1 MSPREAEY
9 GGGRGFDE
17 NTRNQSILD
26 GVSRVYSGA
35 KEQMKTWEALK
46 AADEG
51 KKIRRKCWMKGVYSI
66 KKENSWAGNTALMTH
81 YKLSNKFGTCD
92 NVRLERLEWDDI
104 FADDWEI
111 YEEEE

>member
-1 MSPREAEY
+1 MSLREAEY

-26 GVSRVYSGA
+26 GVSRLYSGA

-51 KKIRRKCWMKGVYSI
+51 KKIRRKCWMKGGVQHQGGEFMGWRYGSYD
-66 KKENSWAGNTALMTH
+66 SLQVG
-81 YKLSNKFGTCD
+81 
-92 NVRLERLEWDDI
+92 
-104 FADDWEI
+104 
-111 YEEEE
+111 